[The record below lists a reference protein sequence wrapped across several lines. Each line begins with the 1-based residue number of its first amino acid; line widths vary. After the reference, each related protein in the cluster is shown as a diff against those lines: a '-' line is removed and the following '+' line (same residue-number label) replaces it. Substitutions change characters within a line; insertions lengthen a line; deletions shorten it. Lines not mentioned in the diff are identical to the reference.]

1 MIDSVYVL
9 GKLGLK
15 PGMSVTRAITAIGM
29 RINDSTD
36 QLKAA
41 NKIIISLGAKPVS
54 NAAVADVIA
63 KALIEQAVVRGEHYN
78 PDEALAIA
86 TEKYNKI
93 MRTMPYVFATDS
105 DGNPTT
111 GKKGGS
117 ATNDKKTAA
126 LEIFNRESGK
136 GLTNTAIAEIIAAE
150 LEITVSNAQYYVTR
164 VFAKYSK

>member
-78 PDEALAIA
+78 PD
-86 TEKYNKI
+86 
-93 MRTMPYVFATDS
+93 
-105 DGNPTT
+105 
-111 GKKGGS
+111 
-117 ATNDKKTAA
+117 
-126 LEIFNRESGK
+126 
-136 GLTNTAIAEIIAAE
+136 
-150 LEITVSNAQYYVTR
+150 
-164 VFAKYSK
+164 